1 MSTEEE
7 CRRRLDAAREYL
19 EQARMADSPDRWR
32 EWARRLLHDL
42 PGREAEVLRSEC

>member
-1 MSTEEE
+1 MSFDDE

-19 EQARMADSPDRWR
+19 EQARNAETPDLWR
-32 EWARRLLHDL
+32 EWARRILEDV